1 MAWMEIP
8 LSAIPFQIVNA
19 VVNGQNYRI
28 TVRQLGSEIY
38 TSLVVDDEQVTNSVL
53 AVARGKL
60 IPCSQTIAQTMLFW
74 IDTQGN
80 ERPQYRGLGDRWRLV
95 YEASE

>member
-28 TVRQLGSEIY
+28 TVRQLGSDIY
-38 TSLVVDDEQVTNSVL
+38 TSLVVDDEQVTNSVM
-53 AVARGKL
+53 AAARGKL
-60 IPCSQTIAQTMLFW
+60 IPWSQTIAQTMLYW

-80 ERPQYRGLGDRWRLV
+80 ERPQYSGLGDRWRLV

>member
-38 TSLVVDDEQVTNSVL
+38 TSLVVDDEQVTNSVM

-60 IPCSQTIAQTMLFW
+60 IPWSQTIAQTMLVW

-80 ERPQYRGLGDRWRLV
+80 ERPQYTGLGDRWRLV

>member
-60 IPCSQTIAQTMLFW
+60 IPWFQTIANTMLYW

-80 ERPQYRGLGDRWRLV
+80 ERPQYTGLGDRWRLV